1 MATGRLAGHIV
12 STRTVQTVPW
22 FMVNESGFDKDTIDE
37 SCIEKALINAFEKAQ
52 KDVVA
57 HSLENDWDVQASG
70 STAAVAALFKGNK
83 VWTANA
89 GDSRCAIG
97 SEADK
102 KVIFETEDHKPQ
114 SEKDNKNLN

>member
-1 MATGRLAGHIV
+1 
-12 STRTVQTVPW
+12 
-22 FMVNESGFDKDTIDE
+22 MVNESGFDKDTIDE

-70 STAAVAALFKGNK
+70 STAVAALFKGNK

-102 KVIFETEDHKPQ
+102 KVDPMELCHRPRARAHRRVAALQ
-114 SEKDNKNLN
+114 